1 LRIGTQ
7 RPAVEELSE
16 RAVGDAETNIH
27 GLELFVSERPDA
39 TSRFNWGQRCE
50 ERVDRA
56 RVLRRAAAGLGRRR
70 RSVLSS
76 SPASTAGARESA
88 ATATESTATATKSAT
103 TPKPSTTAT
112 KFAAT
117 AAKFA
122 TAAAAEFTGATAAAA
137 HVTGWPFACAAILV
151 R

>member
-1 LRIGTQ
+1 MRVGTQ

-27 GLELFVSERPDA
+27 GLELFVSEGPDA
-39 TSRFNWGQRCE
+39 TSRFNWGQWCE

-56 RVLRRAAAGLGRRR
+56 RVLRRAALGRCRD
-70 RSVLSS
+70 SILSS

-103 TPKPSTTAT
+103 TPKPSTAAT

-122 TAAAAEFTGATAAAA
+122 TTAAAKFTAAAAAAA
-137 HVTGWPFACAAILV
+137 HVTGLLFACAATLM

>member
-56 RVLRRAAAGLGRRR
+56 RVLRRAGLGRCRG
-70 RSVLSS
+70 SILSS

-88 ATATESTATATKSAT
+88 ATATESTATATKSVT

-122 TAAAAEFTGATAAAA
+122 TAAAAKFTAAAA
-137 HVTGWPFACAAILV
+137 APAHVTGLSLACAATLV

>member
-1 LRIGTQ
+1 LRVGTQ

-56 RVLRRAAAGLGRRR
+56 RVLRRAGLGRCRG
-70 RSVLSS
+70 SILSS
-76 SPASTAGARESA
+76 SPASTAGEPA
-88 ATATESTATATKSAT
+88 ATAAESAATATKSAT

-122 TAAAAEFTGATAAAA
+122 TAAAAKFTAAAA
-137 HVTGWPFACAAILV
+137 AAAHLTGLAFACAATLV

>member
-56 RVLRRAAAGLGRRR
+56 RVLRRAGLGRCRG
-70 RSVLSS
+70 SILSS
-76 SPASTAGARESA
+76 SPASTAGESA
-88 ATATESTATATKSAT
+88 ATAAESAATATKSAT

-122 TAAAAEFTGATAAAA
+122 TAAAAKFTAAAA
-137 HVTGWPFACAAILV
+137 AAAHLTGLLFACAATLV

>member
-1 LRIGTQ
+1 MRIGTQ

-39 TSRFNWGQRCE
+39 TSRFNWGQRCK
-50 ERVDRA
+50 ERIDRA
-56 RVLRRAAAGLGRRR
+56 RALRRASLGRRR
-70 RSVLSS
+70 GSILSS

-112 KFAAT
+112 KFAA
-117 AAKFA
+117 AA
-122 TAAAAEFTGATAAAA
+122 AAAA
-137 HVTGWPFACAAILV
+137 HVTGLPFACAALV